1 MVRKF
6 LVFLL
11 LVALGFVFF
20 TIVSDYTLPE
30 TLGPTARHYGEKGIS
45 ETGALNL
52 VTAVLVT
59 YRGLDTLGE
68 VTVLFLVASIFG
80 FYLKQE
86 NTRRPAP
93 VSPLLYTASG
103 MILPLILLT
112 GIYII
117 VNGHLS
123 PGGGFQGGAFLASA
137 FLLTLLAGTGRQLS
151 TRLFSVIESSSGFV
165 YVLLGLAG
173 LFFAGGFLDSRLLP
187 GGIPGKLISA
197 GTIPLVSILIGLK
210 VGAELSSMLIK
221 LTHSDGEA

>member
-11 LVALGFVFF
+11 IVALGFVFF
-20 TIVSDYTLPE
+20 TLIRDYTLPE
-30 TLGPTARHYGEKGIS
+30 TLGATARYYGENGLA

-86 NTRRPAP
+86 NSRRPSPA
-93 VSPLLYTASG
+93 SPLLYTASG

-137 FLLTLLAGTGRQLS
+137 FLLALLAGTGRS
-151 TRLFSVIESSSGFV
+151 VSIRLFSVIESSSGFL
-165 YVLLGLAG
+165 YVLLGLTG

-187 GGIPGKLISA
+187 GGIPGRLISA

-210 VGAELSSMLIK
+210 VGTELSSMLIK
-221 LTHSDGEA
+221 ITHSDGEA

>member
-6 LVFLL
+6 LIFLL
-11 LVALGFVFF
+11 LVGLGFVFF

-30 TLGPTARHYGEKGIS
+30 ALGPTARHYGEKGIS

-80 FYLKQE
+80 FYLKPE
-86 NTRRPAP
+86 NTRRPSP
-93 VSPLLYTASG
+93 PSPLLNTASG

-117 VNGHLS
+117 VNGHIS

-137 FLLTLLAGTGRQLS
+137 FLLALLAGTGRQLS
-151 TRLFSVIESSSGFV
+151 TRLFSIIESSSGFL

-187 GGIPGKLISA
+187 GGVPGKMISA

-210 VGAELSSMLIK
+210 VGTELSSMLIK
-221 LTHSDGEA
+221 ITHSDGES